1 MKKTLA
7 VYTLG
12 CRVNAFEAACMRDAA
27 RNAGWTVVDW
37 DCGADVGIV
46 NSCALTKLAEAKTR
60 QTIRIFARK
69 NPHCKIAITG
79 CYAQTSPESL
89 AAMGLENIAW
99 IVDNK
104 SKGSIVQIISDGVFG
119 CADGGAD
126 SIGAARASTTTT
138 VVPQNV
144 YSGAAGESAGA
155 AESARECPSEVE
167 CSEVAGGGL
176 SESRKEAAVNVS
188 AVGGSSAS
196 KKCPPSADSK
206 ELSSSGDTPLDDRM
220 NLKIQDGCD
229 NACAYCIIPRARGLP
244 RSMDFDAIVRDAEN
258 LVSRGVREL
267 VLTGINISKFS
278 TPRGGLIE
286 LIDRL
291 NEIENLYRLRLGSVE
306 PPLLPLE
313 AVLERAA
320 DSSHALMPHLHI
332 SAQSLSDAVLARMR
346 RHYTARD
353 FLDMVEKC
361 VAGCA
366 DISIGGDIICGH
378 PGETRAEFD
387 LTKRLLADSPMSYA
401 HVFTFS
407 PRPKTLAWTMKDV
420 PEPAERKAR
429 ADELR
434 EVAARLHLRFAETQV
449 GKVRPLLL
457 ENKISDGAYFAH
469 TDNYIQASVA
479 LAKDGMKNALVRA
492 RIARANSDGSVCC
505 ELL

>member
-119 CADGGAD
+119 CADGG
-126 SIGAARASTTTT
+126 
-138 VVPQNV
+138 
-144 YSGAAGESAGA
+144 
-155 AESARECPSEVE
+155 
-167 CSEVAGGGL
+167 
-176 SESRKEAAVNVS
+176 
-188 AVGGSSAS
+188 SAS

>member
-119 CADGGAD
+119 CADGG
-126 SIGAARASTTTT
+126 
-138 VVPQNV
+138 
-144 YSGAAGESAGA
+144 
-155 AESARECPSEVE
+155 
-167 CSEVAGGGL
+167 
-176 SESRKEAAVNVS
+176 
-188 AVGGSSAS
+188 SAS
-196 KKCPPSADSK
+196 KKCPPSAGSK

-291 NEIENLYRLRLGSVE
+291 NGIENLYRLRLGSVE

-457 ENKISDGAYFAH
+457 ENKISVGAYFAH

>member
-12 CRVNAFEAACMRDAA
+12 CRVNAFEAACIRDAA

-138 VVPQNV
+138 VVSQNV
-144 YSGAAGESAGA
+144 CSGAAGESAGA
-155 AESARECPSEVE
+155 AESAREST
-167 CSEVAGGGL
+167 SAG
-176 SESRKEAAVNVS
+176 
-188 AVGGSSAS
+188 
-196 KKCPPSADSK
+196 SK

-306 PPLLPLE
+306 PPLLPLD

-492 RIARANSDGSVCC
+492 RIARANSDGSVYC

>member
-119 CADGGAD
+119 CADGG
-126 SIGAARASTTTT
+126 
-138 VVPQNV
+138 
-144 YSGAAGESAGA
+144 
-155 AESARECPSEVE
+155 
-167 CSEVAGGGL
+167 
-176 SESRKEAAVNVS
+176 
-188 AVGGSSAS
+188 SAS

-332 SAQSLSDAVLARMR
+332 SAQSLSDAVLERMR

-407 PRPKTLAWTMKDV
+407 PRPKTLAWTMKDG

-449 GKVRPLLL
+449 GKVRPFLL

>member
-119 CADGGAD
+119 CADGG
-126 SIGAARASTTTT
+126 
-138 VVPQNV
+138 
-144 YSGAAGESAGA
+144 
-155 AESARECPSEVE
+155 
-167 CSEVAGGGL
+167 
-176 SESRKEAAVNVS
+176 
-188 AVGGSSAS
+188 SAS

-278 TPRGGLIE
+278 TPSGGLIE

-306 PPLLPLE
+306 PPLLPLD

>member
-119 CADGGAD
+119 CADGG
-126 SIGAARASTTTT
+126 
-138 VVPQNV
+138 
-144 YSGAAGESAGA
+144 
-155 AESARECPSEVE
+155 
-167 CSEVAGGGL
+167 
-176 SESRKEAAVNVS
+176 
-188 AVGGSSAS
+188 SAS

-278 TPRGGLIE
+278 TPSGGLIE

-387 LTKRLLADSPMSYA
+387 LTKRLLAGSPMSYA

-449 GKVRPLLL
+449 GKVRQLLL

>member
-104 SKGSIVQIISDGVFG
+104 SKGSIVQIISDGMFG
-119 CADGGAD
+119 CADGG
-126 SIGAARASTTTT
+126 
-138 VVPQNV
+138 
-144 YSGAAGESAGA
+144 
-155 AESARECPSEVE
+155 
-167 CSEVAGGGL
+167 
-176 SESRKEAAVNVS
+176 
-188 AVGGSSAS
+188 SAS

-332 SAQSLSDAVLARMR
+332 SAQSLSDAVLERMR
-346 RHYTARD
+346 RRYTARD

>member
-119 CADGGAD
+119 CADGG
-126 SIGAARASTTTT
+126 
-138 VVPQNV
+138 
-144 YSGAAGESAGA
+144 
-155 AESARECPSEVE
+155 
-167 CSEVAGGGL
+167 
-176 SESRKEAAVNVS
+176 
-188 AVGGSSAS
+188 SAS

-278 TPRGGLIE
+278 TPSGGLIE

-492 RIARANSDGSVCC
+492 RIARANSDGSVYC

>member
-119 CADGGAD
+119 CADGG
-126 SIGAARASTTTT
+126 
-138 VVPQNV
+138 
-144 YSGAAGESAGA
+144 
-155 AESARECPSEVE
+155 
-167 CSEVAGGGL
+167 
-176 SESRKEAAVNVS
+176 
-188 AVGGSSAS
+188 SAS

-332 SAQSLSDAVLARMR
+332 SAQSLSDAVLERMR
-346 RHYTARD
+346 RRYTARD

>member
-119 CADGGAD
+119 CADGG
-126 SIGAARASTTTT
+126 
-138 VVPQNV
+138 
-144 YSGAAGESAGA
+144 
-155 AESARECPSEVE
+155 
-167 CSEVAGGGL
+167 
-176 SESRKEAAVNVS
+176 
-188 AVGGSSAS
+188 SAS

-387 LTKRLLADSPMSYA
+387 LTKRLLAGSPMSYA

>member
-119 CADGGAD
+119 CADGG
-126 SIGAARASTTTT
+126 
-138 VVPQNV
+138 
-144 YSGAAGESAGA
+144 
-155 AESARECPSEVE
+155 
-167 CSEVAGGGL
+167 
-176 SESRKEAAVNVS
+176 
-188 AVGGSSAS
+188 SAS

-278 TPRGGLIE
+278 TPSGGLIE

-313 AVLERAA
+313 AVLERAT

-332 SAQSLSDAVLARMR
+332 SAQSLSDAVLERMR

>member
-119 CADGGAD
+119 CADGG
-126 SIGAARASTTTT
+126 
-138 VVPQNV
+138 
-144 YSGAAGESAGA
+144 
-155 AESARECPSEVE
+155 
-167 CSEVAGGGL
+167 
-176 SESRKEAAVNVS
+176 
-188 AVGGSSAS
+188 SAS

-332 SAQSLSDAVLARMR
+332 SAQSLSDAVLERMR

>member
-119 CADGGAD
+119 CADGG
-126 SIGAARASTTTT
+126 
-138 VVPQNV
+138 
-144 YSGAAGESAGA
+144 
-155 AESARECPSEVE
+155 
-167 CSEVAGGGL
+167 
-176 SESRKEAAVNVS
+176 
-188 AVGGSSAS
+188 SAS

-306 PPLLPLE
+306 PPLLPLD

-332 SAQSLSDAVLARMR
+332 SAQSLSDAVLERMR

-361 VAGCA
+361 VAGCT

>member
-119 CADGGAD
+119 CADGG
-126 SIGAARASTTTT
+126 
-138 VVPQNV
+138 
-144 YSGAAGESAGA
+144 
-155 AESARECPSEVE
+155 
-167 CSEVAGGGL
+167 
-176 SESRKEAAVNVS
+176 
-188 AVGGSSAS
+188 SAS

-434 EVAARLHLRFAETQV
+434 EVAAQLHLRFAETQV

>member
-119 CADGGAD
+119 CAD
-126 SIGAARASTTTT
+126 
-138 VVPQNV
+138 
-144 YSGAAGESAGA
+144 
-155 AESARECPSEVE
+155 
-167 CSEVAGGGL
+167 
-176 SESRKEAAVNVS
+176 
-188 AVGGSSAS
+188 GSSAS

>member
-104 SKGSIVQIISDGVFG
+104 SKGSIVQIISGGVFG
-119 CADGGAD
+119 CADGG
-126 SIGAARASTTTT
+126 
-138 VVPQNV
+138 
-144 YSGAAGESAGA
+144 
-155 AESARECPSEVE
+155 
-167 CSEVAGGGL
+167 
-176 SESRKEAAVNVS
+176 
-188 AVGGSSAS
+188 SAS
-196 KKCPPSADSK
+196 KKCPPSAGSK

-291 NEIENLYRLRLGSVE
+291 NGIENLYRLRLGSVE

-457 ENKISDGAYFAH
+457 ENKISVGAYFAH

>member
-138 VVPQNV
+138 VVSQNV
-144 YSGAAGESAGA
+144 YSGA
-155 AESARECPSEVE
+155 AESARECPS
-167 CSEVAGGGL
+167 
-176 SESRKEAAVNVS
+176 AVNVS
-188 AVGGSSAS
+188 AVGGGSAS

-332 SAQSLSDAVLARMR
+332 SAQSLSDAVLERMR

-353 FLDMVEKC
+353 FLNMVEKC

>member
-119 CADGGAD
+119 CAD
-126 SIGAARASTTTT
+126 
-138 VVPQNV
+138 
-144 YSGAAGESAGA
+144 
-155 AESARECPSEVE
+155 
-167 CSEVAGGGL
+167 
-176 SESRKEAAVNVS
+176 
-188 AVGGSSAS
+188 GSSAS

-332 SAQSLSDAVLARMR
+332 SAQSLSDAVLERMR

>member
-119 CADGGAD
+119 CAD
-126 SIGAARASTTTT
+126 
-138 VVPQNV
+138 
-144 YSGAAGESAGA
+144 
-155 AESARECPSEVE
+155 
-167 CSEVAGGGL
+167 
-176 SESRKEAAVNVS
+176 
-188 AVGGSSAS
+188 GSSAS

-353 FLDMVEKC
+353 FWDMVEKC

>member
-119 CADGGAD
+119 CADGG
-126 SIGAARASTTTT
+126 
-138 VVPQNV
+138 
-144 YSGAAGESAGA
+144 
-155 AESARECPSEVE
+155 
-167 CSEVAGGGL
+167 
-176 SESRKEAAVNVS
+176 
-188 AVGGSSAS
+188 SAS

-291 NEIENLYRLRLGSVE
+291 NGIENLYRLRLGSVE

-332 SAQSLSDAVLARMR
+332 SAQSLSDAVLERMR